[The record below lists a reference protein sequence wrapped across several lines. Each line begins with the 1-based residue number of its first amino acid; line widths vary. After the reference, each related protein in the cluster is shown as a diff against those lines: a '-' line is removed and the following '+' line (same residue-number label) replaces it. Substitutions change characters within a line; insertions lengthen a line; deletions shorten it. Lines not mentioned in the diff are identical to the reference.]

1 MNLKRHENLIF
12 SVTSLVPCLISRQ
25 FPTSYSKIGIL
36 THYPFRFAFN
46 IHRAFFNDLKTSQQ
60 LYKLDILFFHICLFL
75 IGFDWE
81 RKIQKLQ
88 TIFHILCIYSLKK
101 NKPFYNGEDKHKIDT
116 FLILSIFHSTFHM
129 YYVSKLV
136 YFSCFY
142 ICMVIACFNENPKQQ
157 RKLVN
162 YINLLMGPMYYAL
175 FWSVNQI
182 HNSPLKLN
190 F

>member
-101 NKPFYNGEDKHKIDT
+101 NKPFYNVEDKHKIDT

>member
-1 MNLKRHENLIF
+1 MF
-12 SVTSLVPCLISRQ
+12 DISSI
-25 FPTSYSKIGIL
+25 SYKL
-36 THYPFRFAFN
+36 
-46 IHRAFFNDLKTSQQ
+46 FNDLKTSQQ

-175 FWSVNQI
+175 FWSVDQI

>member
-175 FWSVNQI
+175 FWSVDQI

>member
-75 IGFDWE
+75 IG
-81 RKIQKLQ
+81 LG
-88 TIFHILCIYSLKK
+88 KK
-101 NKPFYNGEDKHKIDT
+101 NTKIT
-116 FLILSIFHSTFHM
+116 NNIPYLMYIFS
-129 YYVSKLV
+129 
-136 YFSCFY
+136 
-142 ICMVIACFNENPKQQ
+142 
-157 RKLVN
+157 
-162 YINLLMGPMYYAL
+162 
-175 FWSVNQI
+175 
-182 HNSPLKLN
+182 
-190 F
+190 